1 MASFV
6 SGRVILSPGA
16 AFGGN
21 PWKAAGLEF
30 TLMVR
35 VLVSVPFPGNVP
47 DGGLK
52 LHVMPVGKP
61 GQLKVN

>member
-1 MASFV
+1 MV
-6 SGRVILSPGA
+6 S
-16 AFGGN
+16 
-21 PWKAAGLEF
+21 
-30 TLMVR
+30 

-52 LHVMPVGKP
+52 LQVMPVGKP